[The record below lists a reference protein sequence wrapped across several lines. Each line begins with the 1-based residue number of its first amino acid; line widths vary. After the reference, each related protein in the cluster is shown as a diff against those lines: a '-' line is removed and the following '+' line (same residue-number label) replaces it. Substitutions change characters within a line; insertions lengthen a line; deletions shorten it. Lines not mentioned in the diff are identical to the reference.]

1 MAELV
6 KVLSIDGGGI
16 RGLIPATILS
26 ELEEQ
31 TRTPIAELF
40 DLIAGTSTG
49 GILALGLVKPADDG
63 RPEYSAAQLAELYE
77 REGKRIF
84 NRSLWHAVT
93 ALGNLTEEKYEA
105 GGLEA
110 VLREYFGDVPLSR
123 AVTETLVTSYELE
136 TREPWFFARHK
147 ALDDPSFDFPM
158 RFVARA
164 TSAAP
169 TFFEP
174 EELKA
179 TAPHGG
185 LVDGGVFANNPAM
198 CAYVEMKKLRPD
210 ADVLV
215 VSLGTG
221 QHTRPIHYA
230 EAREWGLAHWAKPI
244 LSVVFDGVSDTVDH
258 QMQIL
263 CGESY
268 YRFQTELDIGS
279 DDMDNT
285 SATNLAALRVKAQ
298 QLIAE
303 HGDALDRLA
312 ERLTAPVADAPVS
325 LASSRDGRPV
335 TRRRRHPAAT
345 RHPPEVVVLD
355 RGENPVESSRR

>member
-16 RGLIPATILS
+16 RGLIPATILR
-26 ELEEQ
+26 ELEE
-31 TRTPIAELF
+31 RTGRPIAELF

-49 GILALGLVKPADDG
+49 GILALGLVKPGGDG
-63 RPEYSAAQLAELYE
+63 RPQYSAAQLAELYE
-77 REGKRIF
+77 HEGGRIF

-93 ALGNLTEEKYEA
+93 ALGNLTEEKYDTA
-105 GGLEA
+105 GLES
-110 VLREYFGDVPLSR
+110 VLNEYFGDVPLSK

-147 ALDDPSFDFPM
+147 ALADPSFDFPM

-179 TAPHGG
+179 TTPHGG

-198 CAYVEMKKLRPD
+198 CAYVETKKLGPA

-230 EAREWGLAHWAKPI
+230 EARGWGLALWAKPI

-258 QMQIL
+258 QMQVL
-263 CGESY
+263 CGDRY

-285 SATNLAALRVKAQ
+285 SATNLAALRLKARQ
-298 QLIAE
+298 TI
-303 HGDALDRLA
+303 DRDRDRLDRLA
-312 ERLTAPVADAPVS
+312 AI
-325 LASSRDGRPV
+325 LAEPE
-335 TRRRRHPAAT
+335 PALAAA
-345 RHPPEVVVLD
+345 
-355 RGENPVESSRR
+355 